1 MDMHTAIRAVTEG
14 QNLSPAEMTA
24 TMNIVMSGEATPAQI
39 GGFLIGLRMKGETVQ
54 EVAAAARVMR
64 TLATAVDVS
73 DVDAV
78 DVVGTGGD
86 GVATFNISTTSAFVA
101 AGAGAK
107 VAKHGNRSVSST
119 SGAAEVLIQ
128 AGAEL
133 NLSPESVAAC
143 VREAGFGF
151 MFAPNH
157 HAAMRHAIGPR
168 REMGVRTIF
177 NVLGPLTNP
186 AGAKRQLIGVFS
198 PEWVRPLAE
207 VMRELGSVQAMVVS
221 SLDGLDEISIGGQTQ
236 VAELQDG
243 EISESVIGPEDF
255 GLDKGDVKDLVVRS
269 PEQSLEVMTRVLQG
283 VAGPARDIVLLNAGA
298 AIYVAGVTP
307 SFADG
312 IDKAA
317 QAIDSGA
324 ASARLDA
331 YVSATQQLAGA

>member
-1 MDMHTAIRAVTEG
+1 MNTPNQQTAQALEETEMDMQTAIRAVTEG
-14 QNLSPAEMTA
+14 RDLSPADMAA
-24 TMNIVMSGEATPAQI
+24 TMHIVMSGEATPAQI
-39 GGFLIGLRMKGETVQ
+39 GGFLVGLRMKGETVQ

-64 TLATAVDVS
+64 ALATAVDVS

-119 SGAAEVLIQ
+119 SGAAEVLLQ

-133 NLSPESVAAC
+133 NLSPENVASC
-143 VREAGFGF
+143 VRTAGFGF

-198 PEWVRPLAE
+198 TEWVRPLAQ
-207 VMRELGSVQAMVVS
+207 VMRELGEQQYFPNHYLTELGLQYVVM
-221 SLDGLDEISIGGQTQ
+221 
-236 VAELQDG
+236 A
-243 EISESVIGPEDF
+243 P
-255 GLDKGDVKDLVVRS
+255 LDKMINKYSLLRFLLILVER
-269 PEQSLEVMTRVLQG
+269 
-283 VAGPARDIVLLNAGA
+283 LL
-298 AIYVAGVTP
+298 YH
-307 SFADG
+307 
-312 IDKAA
+312 
-317 QAIDSGA
+317 
-324 ASARLDA
+324 
-331 YVSATQQLAGA
+331 